1 MKAITSNKWVLLL
14 VVTLVITNLVLAFI
28 AFSQKKS
35 TRSDNS
41 FKTQVGLSEEQAKI
55 FEEKKKNYFALMK
68 PQWEKVAELK
78 DSLYRHLGDERVP
91 DSLIAS
97 YVDKWHAINR
107 HSDIKLFLHFREMR
121 AHCTP
126 EQLPRFDSVVTKMV
140 TRRRR

>member
-35 TRSDNS
+35 PKPDNS

-68 PQWEKVAELK
+68 PHWEKVAELK
-78 DSLYRHLGDERVP
+78 DSLYRHLGDSSVS
-91 DSLIAS
+91 DTLIAS

-107 HSDIKLFLHFREMR
+107 HSDIQLFLHFREMR
-121 AHCTP
+121 THCTP
-126 EQLPRFDSVVTKMV
+126 DQLARFDSVVTKMV
-140 TRRRR
+140 ARRRR

>member
-14 VVTLVITNLVLAFI
+14 VIGLVFTNLILAFI

-35 TRSDNS
+35 TKPDNS
-41 FKTQVGLSEEQAKI
+41 FRTQVGLTEDQANL
-55 FEEKKKNYFALMK
+55 FEEKKQHYFALMK
-68 PQWEKVAELK
+68 PHWEKVAELK
-78 DSLYRHLGDERVP
+78 DSLYRHLGDEHVP
-91 DSLIAS
+91 DSLITS

-121 AHCTP
+121 THCTP

>member
-35 TRSDNS
+35 SKQDYS

-55 FEEKKKNYFALMK
+55 FEEKKQHYFTQMK
-68 PQWEKVAELK
+68 PHWEKVAELK
-78 DSLYRHLGDERVP
+78 DSLYRHLGDPSVS

-126 EQLPRFDSVVTKMV
+126 EQLPRFDSVVAKMV

>member
-14 VVTLVITNLVLAFI
+14 VITLVITNLILAFI

-35 TRSDNS
+35 AKPDNS
-41 FKTQVGLSEEQAKI
+41 FRAQVGLTEEQAKI
-55 FEEKKKNYFALMK
+55 FEEKKKHYFTVMK
-68 PQWEKVAELK
+68 PHWEKVAELK
-78 DSLYRHLGDERVP
+78 DSLYLHLADSSVS
-91 DSLIAS
+91 DSLIVS

-107 HSDIKLFLHFREMR
+107 HSDIQLFLHFREMR

-126 EQLPRFDSVVTKMV
+126 EQLPKFDSAVTKMV